1 MNKNN
6 WEFYNNA
13 PCELPEELASGVEKL
28 FGVMEDIEYIPLLY
42 IGKKNIKQ
50 NNAHIHSI
58 ICKSS
63 IIGSTSIAEDIV
75 LVQIYHNRIV
85 VDAEKK
91 IYDERYNIISIKPIL
106 GGKID

>member
-1 MNKNN
+1 MNNK
-6 WEFYNNA
+6 WEFHNNA
-13 PCELPEELASGVEKL
+13 PCERPSELASGVEKL

-42 IGKKNIKQ
+42 IGKKTIKQ
-50 NNAHIHSI
+50 NNADIHSI

-63 IIGSTSIAEDIV
+63 IIGNPSIVENIV

-85 VDAEKK
+85 MDAEKK
-91 IYDERYNIISIKPIL
+91 IYDDRYNIISVKSIL